1 MLQRSDSVLS
11 VTANTQNQ
19 TQDVDLSLYSSACVQ
34 AVYSDATPAAKT
46 FVAANVKTNVQSPAS
61 SIAITAHGFFTG
73 LKVALTGTNLP
84 TGLSATNYWV
94 IVIDANTIS
103 LASSLANAV
112 AGTKVSITAAGT
124 TADAALTPATISQV
138 VKLQASNDG
147 TNFSDI
153 SGKTVTVTGAGNTV
167 WDLGA
172 VTYRVLR
179 IVVTPTSGA
188 MTLTVPTALRS

>member
-19 TQDVDLSLYSSACVQ
+19 TADVDLSLYASACVQ

-46 FVAANVKTNVQSPAS
+46 FVAADVIVLADTITIAS
-61 SIAITAHGFFTG
+61 HGFFTG

-94 IVIDANTIS
+94 IRVDANTIK
-103 LASSLANAV
+103 LASSLALAV
-112 AGTKVSITAAGT
+112 AGTPVDITAQGT

-153 SGKTVTVTGAGNTV
+153 SGKTVTVTAAGNTV

-172 VTYRVLR
+172 VAFKVLR
-179 IVVTPTSGA
+179 VVVTPASGA
-188 MTLTVPTALRS
+188 MTLTVPTVLRT